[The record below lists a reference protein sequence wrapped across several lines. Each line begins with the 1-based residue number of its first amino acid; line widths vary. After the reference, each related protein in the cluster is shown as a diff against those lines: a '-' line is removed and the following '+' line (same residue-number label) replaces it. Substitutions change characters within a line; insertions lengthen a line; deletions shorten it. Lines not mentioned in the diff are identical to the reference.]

1 MIELLDVFPEPD
13 LLLALEPE
21 ELGAKLLFLVRDRK
35 KNAGKHL
42 GSFTFAEF
50 EEEIWIHTDPA
61 ERLLYSD
68 ERRHDISMALREAWA
83 WLEGQGLIFPD
94 VGTEHSGSRRLSRR
108 ARKFESEADFA
119 NYAAARHLPREA
131 IHRSIA
137 GPVWAAFMR
146 GDFDVAVF
154 LALKAVEV
162 SVREAGGY
170 KSTDIGTDL
179 MRKAFA
185 VGKGPL
191 TDKSRPDAE
200 QQATSDMFAGAIGSF
215 KNPQSH
221 RNVSL
226 ENPAEAAEIVMFAS
240 YVLRVVDGVM
250 AS

>member
-1 MIELLDVFPEPD
+1 VRELMTAVPDVD
-13 LLLALEPE
+13 VLLAMEPE
-21 ELGAKLLFLVRDRK
+21 ELGAKLLFLLRRRRSDYPNGMFHPDNLSSEMGRQ
-35 KNAGKHL
+35 H
-42 GSFTFAEF
+42 SFMPQEGYP
-50 EEEIWIHTDPA
+50 EI
-61 ERLLYSD
+61 RGD
-68 ERRHDISMALREAWA
+68 EVNMALAEAWA
-83 WLEGQGLIFPD
+83 WLRAQGLVVPAPD
-94 VGTEHSGSRRLSRR
+94 ANGANGWSVLSRR

-131 IHRSIA
+131 LHRSIA

-146 GDFDVAVF
+146 GEFDVAVF
-154 LALKAVEV
+154 LALKTVEV

-170 KSTDIGTDL
+170 KPTDIGTDL

-191 TDKSRPDAE
+191 TDKTRPDAE

-240 YVLRVVDGVM
+240 YLLRVVDG
-250 AS
+250 ARAK